1 VGSGVVGRGL
11 REGFSTGPVEGSSLG
26 STEGSAEGS
35 AEGSSDGSG
44 LGVSEGSWVGSGSPR
59 GPSVTAG
66 SVGMTLSWAARSL
79 HAARRE
85 SARAAHRVMARI
97 RFFICHRTPLIA

>member
-1 VGSGVVGRGL
+1 MGLGVGVGSGVVGRGL
-11 REGFSTGPVEGSSLG
+11 REGSSLGVSEGSSLG
-26 STEGSAEGS
+26 STEGS

-66 SVGMTLSWAARSL
+66 SVG
-79 HAARRE
+79 
-85 SARAAHRVMARI
+85 SAL
-97 RFFICHRTPLIA
+97 C